1 MRPGLQFGIVALA
14 AILVMGC
21 QEEIT
26 AGPTKADFAAER
38 NRLARQAVE
47 TASSRGQSATGT
59 AEDGR
64 RHVEGSAQGRND
76 TSYEYVAL
84 DRRDPFRSILFEMTQ
99 AAEEAPRA
107 PLEQFELAQISLLAV
122 VWDAVNPRALIADP
136 GGRSFVIQQ
145 GSRLGKNE
153 GRVVDIGD
161 NVVLVRETY
170 VNYAGEQTTKDIAI
184 RVRGSQGG

>member
-1 MRPGLQFGIVALA
+1 M
-14 AILVMGC
+14 
-21 QEEIT
+21 EI
-26 AGPTKADFAAER
+26 
-38 NRLARQAVE
+38 
-47 TASSRGQSATGT
+47 ASSRGQSATGT
-59 AEDGR
+59 GEEDWR
-64 RHVEGSAQGRND
+64 SVEGQAQGLND
-76 TSYEYVAL
+76 ASYEYVAL
-84 DRRDPFRSILFEMTQ
+84 NRRDPFRSILFDMTQ
-99 AAEEAPRA
+99 AAEETPRA

-122 VWDAVNPRALIADP
+122 VWDAVKPRALITDP

-170 VNYAGEQTTKDIAI
+170 VNFAGERTTKDIAI

>member
-1 MRPGLQFGIVALA
+1 MRPDSQLGIVALA
-14 AILVMGC
+14 AIMVMGC

-38 NRLARQAVE
+38 DRLSRQAVE
-47 TASSRGQSATGT
+47 TASSRSQSATGA
-59 AEDGR
+59 AE
-64 RHVEGSAQGRND
+64 EGWRPASGPAEGGSE

-99 AAEEAPRA
+99 AAEETPRA

-136 GGRSFVIQQ
+136 GGRSFVIAR

-161 NVVLVRETY
+161 NVVMVRETY
-170 VNYAGEQTTKDIAI
+170 VNYAGEQTEKDIAI